1 MNNRNDILD
10 ELQEISSVLADIKL
24 AEVKPEIP
32 SGYFEQLVDAIWL
45 QVKDEPNFSVLSGL
59 DKNQSLG
66 IPAQYFENFSDV
78 LMQKIEQQE
87 QEIEQGKII
96 PIKRNERIIYLRR
109 FAFAA
114 SLVGV
119 ILLGVKLF
127 HKTTLPVNEC
137 EDGFA
142 CLTQDEIRQYVNDNI
157 DDFEPEQIHE
167 AFPSKIETQ
176 EIENTVLPKE
186 EINIPKIDEKQIE
199 QYIKENPATN
209 DLEDESTDIF

>member
-1 MNNRNDILD
+1 
-10 ELQEISSVLADIKL
+10 
-24 AEVKPEIP
+24 
-32 SGYFEQLVDAIWL
+32 
-45 QVKDEPNFSVLSGL
+45 L

-66 IPAQYFENFSDV
+66 IPAQYFENFAGQV
-78 LMQKIEQQE
+78 MQKIQQQE
-87 QEIEQGKII
+87 EEIQQGKII
-96 PIKRNERIIYLRR
+96 PIKRSVTIIYLKR
-109 FAFAA
+109 FAVAA
-114 SLVGV
+114 SLAGV

-127 HKTTLPVNEC
+127 HKSTVPANEC

-157 DDFEPEQIHE
+157 DEFEPEQIHE

-186 EINIPKIDEKQIE
+186 EINTSKIDEKQIE
-199 QYIKENPATN
+199 QYIKDNPATT